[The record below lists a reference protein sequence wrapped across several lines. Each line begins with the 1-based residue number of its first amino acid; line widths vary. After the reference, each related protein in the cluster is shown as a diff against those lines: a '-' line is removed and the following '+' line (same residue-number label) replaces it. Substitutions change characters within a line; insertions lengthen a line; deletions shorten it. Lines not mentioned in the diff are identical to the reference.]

1 MVIGILNHVDC
12 VCWKL
17 EIKRSRGGKQHSLTH
32 HCVFAH
38 TLQCQREMLCKGTG
52 GADKLFLSTVT
63 ALVIVEEWSSVVSEV
78 KPDFNS
84 ILNFSPIWLT
94 RSPGKE

>member
-17 EIKRSRGGKQHSLTH
+17 EIKKREKHSLTH
-32 HCVFAH
+32 HCVFTQ

-63 ALVIVEEWSSVVSEV
+63 ALVIVEKWSSVVSEV
-78 KPDFNS
+78 KPDINS
-84 ILNFSPIWLT
+84 ILSCSSVRLT
-94 RSPGKE
+94 RGPGKE

>member
-52 GADKLFLSTVT
+52 GADKLFLSIVTV
-63 ALVIVEEWSSVVSEV
+63 LIIVEEWEAAVPEV
-78 KPDFNS
+78 ESHIHS
-84 ILNFSPIWLT
+84 ILSFSPVGLT
-94 RSPGKE
+94 RGPR